1 MNILAIE
8 TSCDETSAAV
18 VHEGRWVRSNVVA
31 SQIALHEKYGGIVP
45 ELASRRHVTA
55 IVPVLHEAIEAAR
68 THRNDIDAIAVTE
81 GPGLAGSLLVGVNVA
96 KSLAFAWKKPLI
108 PVNHLEGHVYA
119 NWLLPNGSEPRD
131 PPAFPSVCLIV
142 SGGHTDLLLIHKH
155 GVYEVLGRTLD
166 DAAGEAFDKGARLL
180 GLGYPGGPAI
190 QKAAE
195 GHRPLD
201 QFPRAWLGD
210 SYDFSFSGL
219 KTALLRVCEQYRKPE
234 PVPRGT
240 GGRTSRK
247 RRSERP
253 ERSGGSESASPFP
266 EHTPP
271 IYAAN
276 MPVGE
281 LAAAYQEAIVDVLV
295 EKTVRAAQDEHAR
308 SVMLSGG
315 VASNALLRR
324 RMESRLRQVGVPLHI
339 PEAQYCTDNAAMI
352 AAAGYQV
359 VRRGALAGWE
369 LDVRAQF
376 PWGNVPGIRV
386 IERPRD

>member
-18 VHEGRWVRSNVVA
+18 VHEGRWVLSNVVA

-45 ELASRRHVTA
+45 ELASRKHVTA
-55 IVPVLHEAIEAAR
+55 IVPVLEEALATARVSREA
-68 THRNDIDAIAVTE
+68 IDAIAVTE

-142 SGGHTDLLLIHKH
+142 SGGHTDLLLVHKH
-155 GVYEVLGRTLD
+155 GVYEILGRTLD
-166 DAAGEAFDKGARLL
+166 DAAGEAFDKGARVL

-190 QKAAE
+190 QRAAE
-195 GHRPLD
+195 GHRPLE
-201 QFPRAWLGD
+201 QLPRAWLGN

-219 KTALLRVCEQYRKPE
+219 KTALLRASEPYRKPQ
-234 PVPRGT
+234 PLPRESG
-240 GGRTSRK
+240 TSRK
-247 RRSERP
+247 RRKTQP
-253 ERSGGSESASPFP
+253 ASPFP

-271 IYAAN
+271 VYTAN

-295 EKTVRAAQDEHAR
+295 EKTLRAAQDEHAR

-315 VASNALLRR
+315 VAANALLRR
-324 RMESRLRQVGVPLHI
+324 RMESRLKGSGLPLHV
-339 PEAQYCTDNAAMI
+339 PEPQYCTDNAAMI
-352 AAAGYQV
+352 AAAAYQV

-369 LDVRAQF
+369 LDVRAQL
-376 PWGNVPGIRV
+376 PWSDLPGVRV
-386 IERPRD
+386 VERARG